1 MSDNIYMLL
10 KCLYFLN
17 MYPSFIS
24 VTTLL
29 FVLTSLEMVRTIVCF
44 IVCVHWQTH
53 QMYPWLRT
61 IVDWHVI
68 FTGKT
73 STNIS
78 MVTDN
83 SWFKWCVYCQ
93 TFTKCTHGCG
103 HQFVHMLCLLAN
115 LHQIYPWLRTTVSSH
130 VVFIGKPS
138 PIDRPVDRKVNFATT
153 KKWVCWCRR

>member
-1 MSDNIYMLL
+1 MLL

-24 VTTLL
+24 VATLL

-68 FTGKT
+68 FTGKP

-78 MVTDN
+78 MVTEIVGSNDVYTAKPSPN
-83 SWFKWCVYCQ
+83 VLMVADTSLFTCCVYWQ
-93 TFTKCTHGCG
+93 TFTKYTHGCG
-103 HQFVHMLCLLAN
+103 QQLVHMLCLLAN
-115 LHQIYPWLRTTVSSH
+115 PHRSTDRL
-130 VVFIGKPS
+130 IG
-138 PIDRPVDRKVNFATT
+138 R
-153 KKWVCWCRR
+153 